1 MPRKTNSLDNI
12 VSKGVRQDNGCLL
25 YTNSQQKN
33 GYALVSYDNKMMP
46 VHRVVFLLSG
56 QTISQ
61 GFDVH
66 HLCHNKL
73 CIEITHL
80 VAISRRQ
87 HALLD
92 EHDMAQR
99 QQRLRALLTYDPT
112 VELFPH
118 ALSSTTIA
126 LLWGCQSSDVPILLQ
141 KIQESY
147 PDEFSWRALLRGHRG
162 PKPSVFAL
170 QMASSLVEKLLIE
183 DEQRETPAEDILM
196 TLVA

>member
-1 MPRKTNSLDNI
+1 MSRKKNSYNNI

-56 QTISQ
+56 KTIPL
-61 GFDVH
+61 GFDIH

-80 VAISRRQ
+80 EAVSRRQ

-92 EHDMAQR
+92 ENDMTQR
-99 QQRLRALLTYDPT
+99 HQRLRALWTYDPT
-112 VELFPH
+112 IELLP
-118 ALSSTTIA
+118 IA
-126 LLWGCQSSDVPILLQ
+126 LTSTLIAMLWGCQSYNIPILLQ
-141 KIQESY
+141 KIQEIY
-147 PDEFSWRALLRGHRG
+147 PDEFFLKALHSGRRGR
-162 PKPSVFAL
+162 KPSVFAL
-170 QMASSLVEKLLIE
+170 QVTSSLVEKLLHE
-183 DEQRETPAEDILM
+183 KQESETPAEDMM

>member
-1 MPRKTNSLDNI
+1 MSRKKNSYDNI
-12 VSKGVRQDNGCLL
+12 VSKGERQANGCLL

-56 QTISQ
+56 QTIPL

-73 CIEITHL
+73 CIEMTHL
-80 VAISRRQ
+80 VALSRRQ

-92 EHDMAQR
+92 EHDILQR
-99 QQRLRALLTYDPT
+99 NKRLRALWTYDPT
-112 VELFPH
+112 IELFPL
-118 ALSSTTIA
+118 ALTSTLIA
-126 LLWGCQSSDVPILLQ
+126 MLWGCQSSSIPILLQ
-141 KIQESY
+141 KIQEIY
-147 PDEFSWRALLRGHRG
+147 PDEFFWKALYSGRRG

-170 QMASSLVEKLLIE
+170 QVTSSLVEKLLRE
-183 DEQRETPAEDILM
+183 DALRET
-196 TLVA
+196 

>member
-1 MPRKTNSLDNI
+1 MPRKINSLDNI

-25 YTNSQQKN
+25 YIHSQQKN
-33 GYALVSYDNKMMP
+33 GYAFVSYDNKMMP

-56 QTISQ
+56 KTIPP
-61 GFDVH
+61 GFDIH
-66 HLCHNKL
+66 HRCHNKL

-80 VAISRRQ
+80 EAVSRRQ

-92 EHDMAQR
+92 ENDMAQR

-112 VELFPH
+112 VELFPR

-126 LLWGCQSSDVPILLQ
+126 LLWGCQSYDVPILLQ
-141 KIQESY
+141 KIQESF
-147 PDEFSWRALLRGHRG
+147 PDEFSWRALRRGHRG

-170 QMASSLVEKLLIE
+170 QVSSSLVEKLLNE
-183 DEQRETPAEDILM
+183 DVLRETPDIM
-196 TLVA
+196 ILVA

>member
-1 MPRKTNSLDNI
+1 MPRKKNSYDNI
-12 VSKGVRQDNGCLL
+12 VSKGERQDNGCLL
-25 YTNSQQKN
+25 YIHSQQKN
-33 GYALVSYDNKMMP
+33 GYAFVSYENKMMP

-56 QTISQ
+56 KTIPR

-66 HLCHNKL
+66 HLCHHKL

-99 QQRLRALLTYDPT
+99 QQRLRALWLYDPT
-112 VELFPH
+112 VELFPR
-118 ALSSTTIA
+118 ALSSTLIA
-126 LLWGCQSSDVPILLQ
+126 MLWGCQSYNIPILLR
-141 KIQESY
+141 KIQEIY
-147 PDEFSWRALLRGHRG
+147 PDEFFWKALHSGRRGR
-162 PKPSVFAL
+162 KPSVFAL
-170 QMASSLVEKLLIE
+170 QIASSLVEKLLNQ
-183 DEQRETPAEDILM
+183 DPLRETAAEDIM